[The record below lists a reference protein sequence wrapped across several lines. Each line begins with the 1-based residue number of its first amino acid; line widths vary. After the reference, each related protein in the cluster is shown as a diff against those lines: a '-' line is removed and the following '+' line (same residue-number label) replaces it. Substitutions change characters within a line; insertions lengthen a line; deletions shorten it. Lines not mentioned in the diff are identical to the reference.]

1 LHKVIFAIILIRIV
15 FEKIK
20 SAYKNKNKV
29 MRTTKHV
36 LIFVICIIAFILSNC
51 KSTEILLGDIS
62 GDVVDGE
69 TFQPVKE
76 AKVKLNPLNDS
87 TNTASDG
94 KFIFSNLEPGQ
105 YEIQVSKLAYEKEV
119 KSAEVT
125 SGGTTKLYFALNGAP
140 IPEFSDKNL
149 DFGLDSTNKFFNIS
163 NIGKATLKYSIST
176 NQDWITVFPFSGEIK
191 DKPATIGVTIN
202 KSGFSK
208 DIQKGEIIIISEIG
222 DEILK
227 TTINVFVNGVMD
239 RDLNYYK
246 VIKIGGQ
253 TWMAENLNVGSM
265 VLGGTEQTG
274 SQVIKKYCYN
284 NDDRNC
290 KIFGG
295 LYQWAEM
302 MQGAQSDTGSTGTR
316 EGICPVGWHIPTLK
330 EWNTLISYLDETLA
344 GVKLKEAGIIHWKEG
359 NVATNESG
367 FTALP
372 GGMWD
377 GYTFG
382 LLTTHEY
389 LWTAS
394 KDQGSGSNNAIQFE
408 YNSEKV
414 FSKQFQE
421 KEAIAIRCIMDP
433 PSGK

>member
-1 LHKVIFAIILIRIV
+1 MRT
-15 FEKIK
+15 
-20 SAYKNKNKV
+20 NKN
-29 MRTTKHV
+29 V
-36 LIFVICIIAFILSNC
+36 LILVICIIGFILSNC
-51 KSTEILLGDIS
+51 KPTENLLGDIS

-69 TFQPVKE
+69 TFQPLKE
-76 AKVKLNPLNDS
+76 TKVKLNPLNDS

-94 KFIFSNLEPGQ
+94 KFLFTNLEPGQ
-105 YEIQVSKLAYEKEV
+105 YEIVVSKLAYEKEV

-125 SGGTTKLYFALNGAP
+125 GGGTVKLYFALNGAP

-149 DFGLDSTNKFFNIS
+149 DFGLDSTNKFFTIS
-163 NIGKATLKYSIST
+163 NIGKATLKYSIKT
-176 NQDWITVFPFSGEIK
+176 NQDWITVFPFSGEVK
-191 DKPATIGVTIN
+191 DKTDTLWVTIN
-202 KSGFSK
+202 KAGLSNN
-208 DIQKGEIIIISEIG
+208 IQKGEIVISSEIG
-222 DEILK
+222 NEILK

-246 VIKIGGQ
+246 VVKIGTQ
-253 TWMAENLNVGSM
+253 TWMAENLNVGLG
-265 VLGGTEQTG
+265 VPGGTEQTG
-274 SQVIKKYCYN
+274 SQVIKKYCYD

-302 MQGAQSDTGSTGTR
+302 MQGAQSDTGSTGTTQ
-316 EGICPVGWHIPTLK
+316 GICPVGWHVPTLK
-330 EWNTLISYLDETLA
+330 EWNTLISYLDETVA
-344 GVKLKEAGIIHWKEG
+344 GVKLKEAGITHWKEG

-377 GYTFG
+377 GLSFG

-389 LWTAS
+389 IWTATS
-394 KDQGSGSNNAIQFE
+394 DQESGSNYSTQFE

-414 FSKQFQE
+414 FSKKFQE
-421 KEAIAIRCIMDP
+421 KEAIAVRCIMDP
-433 PSGK
+433 PERK